1 MAAESTGSGTSAA
14 GSRAAAAPPPAGGG
28 ASRAAGGAR
37 EGVREGSLEAPTRH
51 PIDWRNPAFHDEEAL
66 FGELERVFD
75 ICHGCRRC
83 VSLCNAFPT
92 LFDLVDESE
101 TMEVDGVSRSD
112 YGKVVEQCYLCDLCY
127 MTKCPYV
134 PPHEWNVDF
143 PHLML
148 RAKAVS
154 YRQGKV
160 KLRDRLITK
169 TDLVGRFASLPV
181 IAGAV
186 NAANRSRPV
195 RAAMDAGAGIHRE
208 ANLPPYDSRSI
219 RRRLRKLPSGGPA
232 ERDASPSPREPAASG
247 SGDPHGA
254 GEDCP
259 AAAAAPARRPVAGE
273 RTRGRV
279 VLFGTCYGNWNEPRI
294 GEDLAAVFEHNGIEV
309 RLAPSERCCGMPRLE
324 LGDLE
329 SVERA
334 KNENIDVLAPLV
346 DEGFDIVAPVPSCVL
361 MFKQELP
368 LMFPEDERVAKVRA
382 AFHDPFEYL
391 AQRHR
396 EGLLRTDFRHSLG
409 TVSYHAACHQ
419 RVQNFGSKTRDV
431 LGLVP
436 DTRVSVIERCSG
448 HDGTYAVKRES
459 YAHSMKI
466 VRPVVRRVRDE
477 APDHFGSDCP
487 MAGNHIAHGLG
498 DGRSV
503 DHPLT
508 LLRRAYG
515 I

>member
-1 MAAESTGSGTSAA
+1 M
-14 GSRAAAAPPPAGGG
+14 PAGG
-28 ASRAAGGAR
+28 
-37 EGVREGSLEAPTRH
+37 T
-51 PIDWRNPAFHDEEAL
+51 
-66 FGELERVFD
+66 
-75 ICHGCRRC
+75 
-83 VSLCNAFPT
+83 T
-92 LFDLVDESE
+92 
-101 TMEVDGVSRSD
+101 
-112 YGKVVEQCYLCDLCY
+112 
-127 MTKCPYV
+127 
-134 PPHEWNVDF
+134 
-143 PHLML
+143 
-148 RAKAVS
+148 
-154 YRQGKV
+154 
-160 KLRDRLITK
+160 
-169 TDLVGRFASLPV
+169 
-181 IAGAV
+181 
-186 NAANRSRPV
+186 
-195 RAAMDAGAGIHRE
+195 
-208 ANLPPYDSRSI
+208 
-219 RRRLRKLPSGGPA
+219 
-232 ERDASPSPREPAASG
+232 
-247 SGDPHGA
+247 
-254 GEDCP
+254 
-259 AAAAAPARRPVAGE
+259 AAARPMAGE

-294 GEDLAAVFEHNGIEV
+294 GEDLAAVFEHNRVEV

-329 SVERA
+329 SVEKA
-334 KNENIDVLAPLV
+334 KDANVEVLAPLV
-346 DEGFDIVAPVPSCVL
+346 EEGFDIVAPVPSCVL

-382 AFHDPFEYL
+382 AMFDPFEYL

-419 RVQNFGSKTRDV
+419 RVQNFGAKTRDV
-431 LGLVP
+431 LSLVP

-459 YAHSMKI
+459 YAHSMRI

-498 DGRSV
+498 DGRSA

-508 LLRRAYG
+508 LMRKAYG